1 MRAAIVTGVKVLGA
15 LAIGTL
21 VANLGLAFVPL
32 QASVEYLLIRVAIL
46 GVSLA
51 TGVASVHMIEAIVT
65 GQ

>member
-1 MRAAIVTGVKVLGA
+1 MRAAIVTGVKVLGV

-32 QASVEYLLIRVAIL
+32 RASVEFLLMRVVIL
-46 GVSLA
+46 GLSLA
-51 TGVASVHMIEAIVT
+51 VGVASAHKIEEIVT